1 MQFGIIALLILGG
14 IGLTVQSAVNTRL
27 KEAVGAPVLSAIVSF
42 GVGLA
47 ALGLLAAFGVLGR
60 GRVSLSLL
68 SENPWWM
75 WIGGL
80 FGAFYVVLAVVGVPK
95 VGSAVVVACAV
106 FGQIVA
112 ALVLDSFGWLGVPRA
127 PLNVWRIA
135 GAVLLMAG
143 VLLIQQKK

>member
-1 MQFGIIALLILGG
+1 MQVGIVLLLILGG
-14 IGLTVQSAVNTRL
+14 IGLTVQSAVNARL
-27 KEAVGAPVLSAIVSF
+27 REAVGAPVLSAVISF
-42 GVGLA
+42 AVGLT

-60 GRVSLSLL
+60 GRLSPSLVSG
-68 SENPWWM
+68 NPWWM

-106 FGQIVA
+106 FGQIAA
-112 ALVLDSFGWLGVPRA
+112 ALVLDSFGWLGVPRT

-135 GAVLLMAG
+135 GAILLMAG

>member
-1 MQFGIIALLILGG
+1 MQFGILALLILGG
-14 IGLTVQSAVNTRL
+14 IGLTLQAAVNSRL
-27 KEAVGAPVLSAIVSF
+27 REAVGVPVLSALISF
-42 GVGLA
+42 GVGAA

-68 SENPWWM
+68 QGNPWWM

-80 FGAFYVVLAVVGVPK
+80 FGAFYVVLAVIGVPK

-106 FGQIVA
+106 FGQIAA
-112 ALVLDSFGWLGVPRA
+112 ALVLDSFGWLGVPRT